1 MVQQHP
7 AQGPPRTLPY
17 RRPQEGRDYW
27 IQDDFLPNALAVSER
42 CFAREDWTYG
52 FPHRPEFWPGMRAP
66 NGLLAEEL
74 ERVGAWVKEKTGAKK
89 LWQETTPEG
98 AMLNHN
104 WIQLVGEKESGPR
117 PHTDSRRLCRYAG
130 VIYLS
135 PKAPA
140 RAGTSFY
147 RLRLRNGA
155 LSGNFVPPP
164 HANIPEALGVA
175 KMPLDAWSEDLRVD
189 NVFNR
194 LIVYRADLVHSA
206 TSYCGVEHRDKRMTI
221 VFFWMA

>member
-7 AQGPPRTLPY
+7 AQGHPKTLPY
-17 RRPQEGRDYW
+17 RKPQGGRDYW
-27 IQDDFLPNALAVSER
+27 IQDDFLPNAKEVSER

-66 NGLLAEEL
+66 NGLLEDEL
-74 ERVGAWVKEKTGAKK
+74 DRLDAWVKEKTGAKR

-117 PHTDSRRLCRYAG
+117 PHTDSRKLCRYAG

-140 RAGTSFY
+140 RAGTSFF

-175 KMPLDAWSEDLRVD
+175 KMPLEAWSEDLRVD

-194 LIVYRADLVHSA
+194 LIV
-206 TSYCGVEHRDKRMTI
+206 
-221 VFFWMA
+221 

>member
-1 MVQQHP
+1 MTLGQP
-7 AQGPPRTLPY
+7 IKKRIPTLPY
-17 RRPQEGRDYW
+17 RKPEEGRDYW
-27 IQDDFLPNALAVSER
+27 IQDDFLPNAKAVSER
-42 CFAREDWTYG
+42 CFAREDWILG
-52 FPHRPEFWPGMRAP
+52 FPHRQEFWPGMRCEG
-66 NGLLAEEL
+66 GLEDDELAS
-74 ERVGAWVKEKTGAKK
+74 VDAWVKAKTGAKK
-89 LWQETTPEG
+89 LWQERTPEG

-117 PHTDSRRLCRYAG
+117 PHTDSRKLCRYAG

-147 RLRLRNGA
+147 RLRMPNGA

-164 HANIPEALGVA
+164 HANVPEALGVS
-175 KMPLDAWSEDLRVD
+175 KMPLEAWSEDLRID

-194 LIVYRADLVHSA
+194 LIVYRGDMVHSA
-206 TSYCGVEHRDKRMTI
+206 TSYCGIEHRDKRLTI